1 MRPMNLYIGGL
12 ISWFGAIGIQTVLF
26 PFLVLTKL
34 DAGAPE
40 LGIAMMALFLPTML
54 LILVGGAVAD
64 HISGRRILIF
74 VHFVAGLPSLGLFVA
89 YSTDTLTYPVLIIY
103 ALTMGV
109 MGAFIIPARDS
120 LLTLI
125 ASGRVQKAV
134 MAVTVFQFGSQILG
148 FGLASLEDQ
157 VGVGLIFL
165 SQTAL
170 LWLGAMLAFRL
181 PDHTPEGGKA
191 PSLSGIAEGFSEV
204 RQTPRL
210 LAPTLIVL
218 CVGVLYFGTSQ
229 VVLPIIISN
238 VFDGGSDELAT
249 MNIAMMLGIVFTAM
263 MIGRFGPIERQ
274 GRALILALGY
284 GTFTMASFSIAHSF
298 PLFVAVAFLW
308 GCGGGVA
315 MTMNRTIIQES
326 APPSHR
332 GRILAIF
339 QMGVLGGA
347 PIGAFFSGF
356 YVEWLGPQ
364 NAVLIP
370 SVFMMVML
378 LLVCA
383 FTPIWSL
390 ATLAPRAGDTGKSDM
405 APGTAD

>member
-1 MRPMNLYIGGL
+1 MHLYLGGL
-12 ISWFGAIGIQTVLF
+12 VSWFGAIGIQTVLF
-26 PFLVLTKL
+26 PFLVLKVL
-34 DAGAPE
+34 DAGPQE
-40 LGIAMMALFLPTML
+40 LGFAMMALFLPTML

-64 HISGRRILIF
+64 HMSGRRVLIL
-74 VHFVAGLPSLGLFVA
+74 VHFVAGLPSLGLFIA
-89 YSTDTLTYPVLIIY
+89 YSMNALTYPVLIIY
-103 ALTMGV
+103 ALSMGV

-120 LLTLI
+120 LLTHI

-134 MAVTVFQFGSQILG
+134 MAATVFQFGSQILG
-148 FGLASLEDQ
+148 FTLASFEDQ

-170 LWLGAMLAFRL
+170 LWFGATLAFRL
-181 PDHTPEGGKA
+181 PDHKPEGGRA
-191 PSLSGIAEGFSEV
+191 PSLGGIAEGFVEV
-204 RQTPRL
+204 WETPRL
-210 LAPTLIVL
+210 FAPTLIVL
-218 CVGVLYFGTSQ
+218 GVGILYFGTSQ
-229 VVLPIIISN
+229 VVLPIIIDH
-238 VFDGGSDELAT
+238 VFHGGSDELAT
-249 MNIAMMLGIVFTAM
+249 MNIAMMSGIVLTAM
-263 MIGRFGPIERQ
+263 MVGRFGPIEHQ

-284 GTFTMASFSIAHSF
+284 GTFVMASFAIANSF
-298 PLFVAVAFLW
+298 LVFVAVAFLW

-347 PIGAFFSGF
+347 PIGAFVSGF

-370 SVFMMVML
+370 SALMMAML
-378 LLVCA
+378 LLACA
-383 FTPIWSL
+383 FTPIWSIVS
-390 ATLAPRAGDTGKSDM
+390 LAPKPASPQP
-405 APGTAD
+405 APSPAD

>member
-1 MRPMNLYIGGL
+1 MRPMNLYLGGL
-12 ISWFGAIGIQTVLF
+12 VSWFGAIGIQTVLF

-34 DAGAPE
+34 EAGPQE
-40 LGIAMMALFLPTML
+40 LGFAMMALFLPTML

-64 HISGRRILIF
+64 HMSGRRILIL
-74 VHFVAGLPSLGLFVA
+74 VHFIAGLPSLGLFIA
-89 YSTDTLTYPVLIIY
+89 YSLDALTYPVLIVY
-103 ALTMGV
+103 ALVMGV

-120 LLTLI
+120 LLTQI
-125 ASGRVQKAV
+125 ASGKVQKAV
-134 MAVTVFQFGSQILG
+134 MAATVFQFGSQVLG
-148 FGLASLEDQ
+148 FALASLEDQ

-170 LWLGAMLAFRL
+170 LWMGAMLAFRL
-181 PDHTPEGGKA
+181 PDHTPEGGHA
-191 PSLSGIAEGFSEV
+191 PSLKGIGEGFVEV
-204 RQTPRL
+204 WQTPRL
-210 LAPTLIVL
+210 FAPTFIVV
-218 CVGVLYFGTSQ
+218 CVGILYFGTSQ
-229 VVLPIIISN
+229 VVLPIIIDQ
-238 VFDGGSDELAT
+238 VFHGGADELAT
-249 MNIAMMLGIVFTAM
+249 MNIAMMIGIVFTAM

-298 PLFVAVAFLW
+298 PVFVAIAFLW
-308 GCGGGVA
+308 GCGGGIA

-356 YVEWLGPQ
+356 YVEWFGAQ

-370 SVFMMVML
+370 SALMMVML
-378 LLVCA
+378 LLACA
-383 FTPIWSL
+383 LTPIWGLASL
-390 ATLAPRAGDTGKSDM
+390 APKAPQ
-405 APGTAD
+405 PAD